1 MGEKLLDIS
10 VDKDFFGIDPKDI
23 GNKSKNKE
31 MGLHQTKRFLQSTED
46 SLFLKEWVFH
56 SKNIVGI
63 KTETYE
69 TKQTWVWIWLWHLL
83 HEGQYGRSSVLDAW
97 NLHWLIFE

>member
-1 MGEKLLDIS
+1 MGEKLLDLS

-46 SLFLKEWVFH
+46 SLFLKE
-56 SKNIVGI
+56 
-63 KTETYE
+63 
-69 TKQTWVWIWLWHLL
+69 
-83 HEGQYGRSSVLDAW
+83 
-97 NLHWLIFE
+97 